1 MCRGLAKVVAG
12 PNKGSGPGF
21 GHLILVKSGSWRPPR
36 FSNMWFTMRPGKVL
50 RETWWKAV
58 FLATDKLKKI
68 CILHVAL
75 ARLCGATK
83 VRIFLVCSWW
93 SMQLLIHRHLTA
105 GTVSGQGNPV
115 NRRATGPYSYGRAGG
130 QRVMLPGK
138 IALFAEP
145 RCQHSLGSVD
155 CDQRHR

>member
-12 PNKGSGPGF
+12 PDKGSGPGF

-36 FSNMWFTMRPGKVL
+36 FSNVVHDEA
-50 RETWWKAV
+50 REGSQRNLV
-58 FLATDKLKKI
+58 EGCFLATDKLKKI
-68 CILHVAL
+68 CLLHVAL

-83 VRIFLVCSWW
+83 VRIFLVCSWG
-93 SMQLLIHRHLTA
+93 SMQLLIHRYLTA

-115 NRRATGPYSYGRAGG
+115 NRWATGPYSYGRAGG

-138 IALFAEP
+138 IALFAER